1 MRFAVEECAPSP
13 VARIDIVV
21 IDAVELVL
29 LVTVATILSVG
40 IVIRDS
46 VESSKVTDAE
56 MVRLPPKAKVELS
69 ISKLLD

>member
-1 MRFAVEECAPSP
+1 M
-13 VARIDIVV
+13 

-40 IVIRDS
+40 IMIRDS
-46 VESSKVTDAE
+46 VESPKVTDAE
-56 MVRLPPKAKVELS
+56 MVRLPPKVRVEMS